1 MRDKLGQLDVTAT
14 IAGSG
19 GLLGYSA
26 AKDTVQLRLVDDA
39 TVSPTAMELFH
50 HPAAT
55 GQGATDMPFV
65 FIYRIAAHIVACH
78 SERIFFSWVFLL
90 NLNLGLSILSVFR

>member
-1 MRDKLGQLDVTAT
+1 MREKLGQLDVTAT

-39 TVSPTAMELFH
+39 AVSPTTMELFH

-55 GQGATDMPFV
+55 GQGGTDM
-65 FIYRIAAHIVACH
+65 
-78 SERIFFSWVFLL
+78 LL
-90 NLNLGLSILSVFR
+90 CL

>member
-1 MRDKLGQLDVTAT
+1 MREKLGQLDVTAT

-39 TVSPTAMELFH
+39 AVSPTAMELFH

-55 GQGATDMPFV
+55 GQGGAEIL
-65 FIYRIAAHIVACH
+65 FIYRVYSRAHCC
-78 SERIFFSWVFLL
+78 LP
-90 NLNLGLSILSVFR
+90 